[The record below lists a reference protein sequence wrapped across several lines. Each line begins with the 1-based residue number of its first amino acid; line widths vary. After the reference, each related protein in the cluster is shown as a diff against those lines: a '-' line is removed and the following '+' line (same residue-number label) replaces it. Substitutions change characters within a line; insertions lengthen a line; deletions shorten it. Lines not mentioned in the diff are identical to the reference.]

1 MGGLQISN
9 VISRGQSSSSPSN
22 LPMDNAKSVV
32 LRLLIDTLKVRL
44 YWFRSKLINWW
55 AHYLWSRNP
64 GISVRLDD
72 VDLNPKRCIWLTCCQ
87 YITTWLNHLHLSV
100 CNVLVAVSRS
110 IWVCRPVFVCI
121 RFGLF
126 FRMCVFLNA
135 SSAPSLFR
143 LCLSVRLCLSL
154 PHVPAADFASFFTSA
169 YSTSYWPINTAICL
183 SVCLRQS
190 VSFSLALERSSSNWR
205 CLSRAIYVTPE
216 AGWWSSCHAWPF
228 DLANDSRGPCRDR
241 ARLEFNGWKE
251 EWPFWNHQPRPL
263 QSKPG
268 VNRNCI
274 RRYINRGL
282 GLNGS

>member
-1 MGGLQISN
+1 M
-9 VISRGQSSSSPSN
+9 SS
-22 LPMDNAKSVV
+22 LFVEQK
-32 LRLLIDTLKVRL
+32 
-44 YWFRSKLINWW
+44 
-55 AHYLWSRNP
+55 SRNICTSWRRRFEP
-64 GISVRLDD
+64 Y
-72 VDLNPKRCIWLTCCQ
+72 KRCIWLTCCQ

-154 PHVPAADFASFFTSA
+154 PHVPAAAFASFFTSA

-183 SVCLRQS
+183 SVCLSAS
-190 VSFSLALERSSSNWR
+190 VCVFLLGSWEIILKLALFISGDICHSWGWLVIVVS
-205 CLSRAIYVTPE
+205 CVTLRFGE
-216 AGWWSSCHAWPF
+216 WQQ
-228 DLANDSRGPCRDR
+228 GPCRDR